1 MKNTDS
7 AVLNSARTLKKNT
20 VAHLAHRLIYLIAL
34 CSFLPIYVSGAVI
47 MIISVSFAIL
57 PGTRSKIFDKANSVI
72 LTAFILLTGIVALCY
87 GNYTGLLCSG
97 VFASMLIIGAVARSL
112 ATKHFFEGLL
122 NCFIVSGV
130 AATVGCI
137 IERVVHKDDPTYR
150 CQGFLMNPNFFG
162 AAIAFVIL
170 VCAYKAVTR
179 ARALPL
185 YYAAAVFMA
194 ISIYLCG
201 SMVLWLVI
209 FIGIFLLLCL
219 SHEYRLLAVFMGV
232 VAMAGIAI
240 VLVPGLIPRL
250 GEISQTTDNRVL
262 IWSFAIEQI
271 KEAPVFGRGFLSYHF
286 LYNQMVAARP
296 ELYKAAFSH
305 NLLLESLL
313 SFGIVGTLTIGAYF
327 VTFFKSIFKCHD
339 ELKSRNHSYIIT
351 TFITSLFIA
360 IACYGLMDTTVI
372 NVQTGMMIFL
382 LCSGIGVDER
392 ELRHI
397 YSAERAARLSADKTQ
412 DANTK

>member
-1 MKNTDS
+1 MKNADS
-7 AVLNSARTLKKNT
+7 IVFNTQRPLKRNT
-20 VAHLAHRLIYLIAL
+20 VAHLAHKLIYLIAL

-47 MIISVSFAIL
+47 VIIGVSFCIL

-72 LTAFILLTGIVALCY
+72 LATFILLTGIVALCY

-97 VFASMLIIGAVARSL
+97 VFAAMLIVGAVARSL
-112 ATKHFFEGLL
+112 ATKRFFENLL
-122 NCFIVSGV
+122 NCFVISGI
-130 AATVGCI
+130 AATIGCI
-137 IERVVHKDDPTYR
+137 IERVIHKDDPTYR

-162 AAIAFVIL
+162 TAIAFVIL
-170 VCAYKAVTR
+170 ICAYKAITR
-179 ARALPL
+179 AKFLPL
-185 YYAAAVFMA
+185 YYMAAVFMA

-232 VAMAGIAI
+232 VALAGVAI

-271 KEAPVFGRGFLSYHF
+271 KEAPIFGRGFLSYHF

-313 SFGIVGTLTIGAYF
+313 SFGIVGTLTVGAYF

-339 ELKSRNHSYIIT
+339 ELKSRNHSYVIT

-382 LCSGIGVDER
+382 ICSGIGVDER

-397 YSAERAARLSADKTQ
+397 YSAERAARLTANKSEEIDK
-412 DANTK
+412 K